1 MMTADMTTETREV
14 VDARELSADELDAM
28 SGAWSVSFFGYKIT
42 GGDVK
47 DAAGWL
53 WDHI

>member
-1 MMTADMTTETREV
+1 MTANVTTETREV
-14 VDARELSADELDAM
+14 ADERELSFDALDAA
-28 SGAWSVSFFGYKIT
+28 SGGWSVSFFGYKIT

-53 WDHI
+53 WDHL